1 MGQKVNPTGF
11 RTGITEPWKSRWYA
25 PKKEFRGLLLED
37 FKVRQFM
44 KKKYRSA
51 AIAKVEIERTRDEV
65 KVILHNHS
73 KNGFVVKH
81 GDRIAQ
87 LVICKLPEI
96 DFKVVEEFSSTA
108 NEDREGGF
116 GSTGV

>member
-37 FKVRQFM
+37 FKVRRFM

-51 AIAKVEIERTRDEV
+51 AIAKGRD
-65 KVILHNHS
+65 
-73 KNGFVVKH
+73 
-81 GDRIAQ
+81 
-87 LVICKLPEI
+87 
-96 DFKVVEEFSSTA
+96 
-108 NEDREGGF
+108 
-116 GSTGV
+116 